1 MMVRLIDAAMTD
13 LPARDRVH
21 PSRKNEHECPKSKGE
36 KRPADVIGNAFH
48 VFGIATGVAE
58 EDYGA
63 VPKRAKGG
71 RKRGKARARKLRP
84 SAAFLDCP
92 CSVGRALEE
101 GLGSGR
107 LILLFGEFSSPALR
121 N

>member
-1 MMVRLIDAAMTD
+1 M
-13 LPARDRVH
+13 
-21 PSRKNEHECPKSKGE
+21 
-36 KRPADVIGNAFH
+36 IGNAVH
-48 VFGIATGVAE
+48 VMGIATGEAE

-71 RKRGKARARKLRP
+71 RKGGKARARKLRP

-121 N
+121 NIVGESGRKLSCGSSG

>member
-1 MMVRLIDAAMTD
+1 
-13 LPARDRVH
+13 
-21 PSRKNEHECPKSKGE
+21 
-36 KRPADVIGNAFH
+36 VIGNAVH
-48 VFGIATGVAE
+48 VMGIATGEAE

-71 RKRGKARARKLRP
+71 RKGGKARARKLRP

-101 GLGSGR
+101 ALGSGA
-107 LILLFGEFSSPALR
+107 SDPAFR
-121 N
+121 RVQQPGAPQHRR